1 MEWHSFCAGVILGA
15 GLMFGILLMW
25 LGMPPV
31 GKLGEEAEPAEPEQ
45 VPENVVVVVDFRGGH
60 GHASKL
66 RDSFRDRGARGGGLD
81 RR

>member
-1 MEWHSFCAGVILGA
+1 MDWLSFCAGGIIGA

-31 GKLGEEAEPAEPEQ
+31 GKLGEEAEPAEPKQ
-45 VPENVVVVVDFRGGH
+45 VAENVVVVVDFQEGH
-60 GHASKL
+60 RHASKL